1 MRKKVKQFFKFQ
13 PFSQKQRK
21 VLNWWCSTSPVKDA
35 EGIIADGAIRSGKT
49 VSMSLSFV
57 MWAMSSFNGQNFA
70 MCGKTIG
77 SFRRN
82 VLFWLKLMLKLQQEI
97 RYRSTKY
104 PAPAIRRS
112 KQVKAMLSQPMAGKS
127 EEEIKAT
134 REKAIAT
141 LKEKGYEIVNTL
153 FTDKWYSNEA
163 MKDRGV
169 VQIPLCFLAKS
180 LENMSLCHAAYFC
193 KGWEQARGCRLEHDA
208 AVAYGLDVIYEE

>member
-1 MRKKVKQFFKFQ
+1 M
-13 PFSQKQRK
+13 
-21 VLNWWCSTSPVKDA
+21 
-35 EGIIADGAIRSGKT
+35 
-49 VSMSLSFV
+49 
-57 MWAMSSFNGQNFA
+57 
-70 MCGKTIG
+70 
-77 SFRRN
+77 
-82 VLFWLKLMLKLQQEI
+82 
-97 RYRSTKY
+97 
-104 PAPAIRRS
+104 
-112 KQVKAMLSQPMAGKS
+112 KAMLSQPMAGKS

-169 VQIPLCFLAKS
+169 VQIPLHFLAKS
-180 LENMSLCHAAYFC
+180 LENMSFCHAAYFC